1 MSLAVI
7 VIANDFSAIN
17 VALPTM
23 EKDFDTNINTI
34 QWVVNA
40 YALTFG
46 VMIVTGGKLADM
58 FGRRN
63 AFFLGTAIFA
73 SMSALGGAAQT
84 ETWLI
89 ASRTLMGIG
98 GALMWPAILGMT
110 FAILP
115 EEKAGLAG
123 GIILGAAG
131 LGNALGPLIGG
142 VLTDLAS
149 WRWIFF
155 LNVPVAAFAV
165 LVTYWLV
172 HVKEPESADH
182 KIDYAG
188 ITTLSVG
195 LVSLLVALDQVDD
208 WGWGDPKV
216 IGLLALC
223 VVMLIAFIPIERRA
237 DTHALVPKEV
247 MRNES
252 FTASCLAILFM
263 SATFFA
269 ALLYLPQ
276 FMEKQLGYSPLEA
289 GVGIL
294 PFLATFALV
303 SFIAG
308 PLYNRVG
315 PKVLAIVGA
324 ACITV
329 GPFLLSMV
337 DQGSGY
343 DSLIIGMVVLGIGV
357 GSFYPTAT
365 TAGVTS
371 VDSSQTSL
379 AGGIIY
385 MFQIAGGSIGLGL
398 TTTVFSAA
406 VPPFVDGLQAG
417 FRLDASLSSSAAG
430 FSRAQSRPP
439 TRPKDPY
446 GQPSAAALFDVVN
459 AGTAEQHVAAF
470 AAAQQV
476 VAATADKTIVAAATV
491 EPVVTAAADEDVVA
505 DPTDQFVVATA
516 SDQFVVAGAA
526 AQRRRHPHFV
536 ADDDGV
542 VAAVGVDF
550 EAGDRARF
558 AEQRVHVAFGMGA
571 DGAADFEHRVRFDCE
586 VTAVGREVDA
596 DQVRFVAAGQE
607 HGQRAFAGV
616 GDRGGKR
623 HQQGGEDQNRSLHR
637 AGIRPD
643 RAQTSSMATTRP
655 CRRCGVGR

>member
-1 MSLAVI
+1 MAVV

-23 EKDFDTNINTI
+23 ESDFDTNINTI

-46 VMIVTGGKLADM
+46 VMIVTGGRLADM

-89 ASRTLMGIG
+89 ATRTLMGIG

-131 LGNALGPLIGG
+131 LGNAIGPLIGG

-155 LNVPVAAFAV
+155 LNVPISIFAV
-165 LVTYWLV
+165 AVTYFLV
-172 HVKEPESADH
+172 HVEEPESDEH
-182 KIDYAG
+182 QIDYAG
-188 ITTLSVG
+188 ITALSLG

-208 WGWGDPKV
+208 WGWGDPKIV
-216 IGLLALC
+216 GLLALA
-223 VVMLIAFIPIERRA
+223 VAMAIAFVPIERRA
-237 DTHALVPKEV
+237 GKHALVPREV
-247 MRNES
+247 MSNES

-289 GVGIL
+289 GVGLL
-294 PFLATFALV
+294 PFLGVFAIV

-308 PLYNRVG
+308 PLYNRLG
-315 PKVLAIVGA
+315 AKPLAVFGA
-324 ACITV
+324 ACITIA
-329 GPFLLSMV
+329 PFIFSLV
-337 DQGSGY
+337 DSGSGY
-343 DSLIIGMVVLGIGV
+343 GALVPGMVVLGLGI

-371 VDSSQTSL
+371 VDESQTSL
-379 AGGIIY
+379 AGGIVY

-406 VPPFVDGLQAG
+406 IPPFVDGIQAG
-417 FRLDASLSSSAAG
+417 FRLDAALSLVG
-430 FSRAQSRPP
+430 LVI
-439 TRPKDPY
+439 
-446 GQPSAAALFDVVN
+446 ALALVGGHLVPR
-459 AGTAEQHVAAF
+459 GR
-470 AAAQQV
+470 
-476 VAATADKTIVAAATV
+476 TAD
-491 EPVVTAAADEDVVA
+491 ETA
-505 DPTDQFVVATA
+505 
-516 SDQFVVAGAA
+516 
-526 AQRRRHPHFV
+526 
-536 ADDDGV
+536 
-542 VAAVGVDF
+542 
-550 EAGDRARF
+550 
-558 AEQRVHVAFGMGA
+558 
-571 DGAADFEHRVRFDCE
+571 
-586 VTAVGREVDA
+586 
-596 DQVRFVAAGQE
+596 
-607 HGQRAFAGV
+607 
-616 GDRGGKR
+616 
-623 HQQGGEDQNRSLHR
+623 
-637 AGIRPD
+637 
-643 RAQTSSMATTRP
+643 
-655 CRRCGVGR
+655 